1 MTRAVVDASVLVSAL
16 ITRRDT
22 PPSQVLRAWARERF
36 ELVVSPKLISEVA
49 GVLARP
55 KFERYVTPGE
65 VGDFLDMLG
74 SDAVLQPDPPVVERV
89 TRDRRDD
96 YLVALAKAAEA
107 VLISSDRD
115 VLEADI
121 GDVDVLSAREFLDR
135 LA

>member
-1 MTRAVVDASVLVSAL
+1 VRRAVVDASVLVSAL
-16 ITRRDT
+16 ITQRDT

-49 GVLARP
+49 GVLTRP
-55 KFERYVTPGE
+55 KFERYVTPDE
-65 VGDFLDMLG
+65 VSDFVDMLRN
-74 SDAVLQPDPPVVERV
+74 DAVVHADPVVVERA
-89 TRDRRDD
+89 TRDPRDD

-107 VLISSDRD
+107 VLVSSDRD

-121 GDVDVLSAREFLDR
+121 RDVDVLSASEFLDR